1 MSRCIFSLITN
12 VLLGIQVLPPDVLTR
27 VSEYVPEIVEFVSK
41 VISNGYGWGGFKVKA
56 RPALP
61 PQTTSIIQFS
71 DVTGMNQMVPCTLTP
86 QSSTPVH
93 STRMPNWS
101 LKQSEI
107 KKLYKKEKVCF
118 TNIDWNSK
126 VKWRHGSAAPAD
138 GATVTKFVDGTVSL
152 SKLNCLLQ

>member
-1 MSRCIFSLITN
+1 M
-12 VLLGIQVLPPDVLTR
+12 
-27 VSEYVPEIVEFVSK
+27 
-41 VISNGYGWGGFKVKA
+41 KA

-71 DVTGMNQMVPCTLTP
+71 DLTGMNQTVLSTLTP

-118 TNIDWNSK
+118 SNIDWSSK
-126 VKWRHGSAAPAD
+126 VELHRGSAAPSD
-138 GATVTKFVDGTVSL
+138 GATVTKFGDGTVQ
-152 SKLNCLLQ
+152 LNWLLQ

>member
-1 MSRCIFSLITN
+1 M
-12 VLLGIQVLPPDVLTR
+12 
-27 VSEYVPEIVEFVSK
+27 
-41 VISNGYGWGGFKVKA
+41 KA

-71 DVTGMNQMVPCTLTP
+71 DVTGMNQTVPCTLTP
-86 QSSTPVH
+86 QNSMAVH

-118 TNIDWNSK
+118 TNIDWSSK
-126 VKWRHGSAAPAD
+126 VKLHRGSAAPAD
-138 GATVTKFVDGTVSL
+138 GATVTKFVDRTVSL
-152 SKLNCLLQ
+152 SKLNWLLQ